1 MKTII
6 GGLVS
11 AVGLSTIAGCGGG
24 GGGSAHTPLTVMYC
38 TNAFSFDISQYKIGS
53 DGALS
58 TLAPN
63 VRYTVNV
70 SYTGGRPLPGSESI
84 NFDPSHRHA
93 YLANLGASTID
104 EYSVASDG
112 SLVYFGSYLMDQ
124 GANATEPSIVVFTA
138 DGRHAY
144 ATSESRTN
152 HKLTEFTVKPNGA
165 LALLGTVDTGNDV
178 GHIVVDPQGRFLYVT
193 SYFGNTVTRYP
204 INADGTIGS
213 ALTPLP
219 TGAGPFAQT
228 MTPNGSFLYV
238 TNLGTLF
245 PPYIPTPGT
254 ISEYRVEADGSL
266 TSIGSLNAGTGPGFL
281 TVSADSRFAY
291 VGNLHDTTV
300 MVFAI
305 QGDGTLSLIQTFNT
319 GNGPVQ
325 VTFSP
330 NGRFAY
336 IALTGADLASGST
349 DANKIVECTV
359 NADGTL
365 TQFGTVATGAGPDY
379 MLANAF

>member
-1 MKTII
+1 
-6 GGLVS
+6 
-11 AVGLSTIAGCGGG
+11 
-24 GGGSAHTPLTVMYC
+24 MYC
-38 TNAFSFDISQYKIGS
+38 TNAFSYDISQFKIAPN
-53 DGALS
+53 GALS
-58 TLAPN
+58 ALAPN
-63 VRYTVNV
+63 VRYTVN
-70 SYTGGRPLPGSESI
+70 TNGLPGSESI

-104 EYSVASDG
+104 EFQVASDG
-112 SLVYFGSYLMDQ
+112 SLVYFGTYTMDQ
-124 GANATEPSIVVFTA
+124 GANASEPSIVVFSA
-138 DGRHAY
+138 NGKYAY

-193 SYFGNTVTRYP
+193 SYFGNTISRYP
-204 INADGTIGS
+204 LNADGTVG
-213 ALTPLP
+213 AAMTPLP
-219 TGAGPFAQT
+219 TGAGPFAMT
-228 MTPNGSFLYV
+228 MTPNGAFMYV

-245 PPYIPTPGT
+245 PPYSPIPGT

-281 TVSADSRFAY
+281 TVSPEGKFAY

-305 QGDGTLSLIQTFNT
+305 QADGTLSLIQTFDT

-330 NGRFAY
+330 DARFAY
-336 IALTGADLASGST
+336 IALTGADLASSST
-349 DANKIVECTV
+349 NANKLVECTV

-379 MLANAF
+379 MLAQSR

>member
-1 MKTII
+1 
-6 GGLVS
+6 
-11 AVGLSTIAGCGGG
+11 
-24 GGGSAHTPLTVMYC
+24 MYC
-38 TNAFSFDISQYKIGS
+38 TNAFSYDISQFKIAPN
-53 DGALS
+53 GALS

-63 VRYTVNV
+63 VRYTVN
-70 SYTGGRPLPGSESI
+70 TNGLPGSESI

-104 EYSVASDG
+104 EFQVASDG
-112 SLVYFGSYLMDQ
+112 SLVYFGTYTMDQ
-124 GANATEPSIVVFTA
+124 GANASEPSIVVFSA
-138 DGRHAY
+138 NGKYAY

-165 LALLGTVDTGNDV
+165 LAKLGTVDTGNDV

-193 SYFGNTVTRYP
+193 SYFGNTISRYP
-204 INADGTIGS
+204 LKADGTVR
-213 ALTPLP
+213 AAMTPLP
-219 TGAGPFAQT
+219 TGAGPFAMT
-228 MTPNGSFLYV
+228 MTPNGAFMYV

-245 PPYIPTPGT
+245 PPYSPIPGT

-281 TVSADSRFAY
+281 TVSPDGKFAY

-305 QGDGTLSLIQTFNT
+305 QADGTLSLIQTFDT

-330 NGRFAY
+330 DARFAY
-336 IALTGADLASGST
+336 IALTGADLASSST
-349 DANKIVECTV
+349 NANKLVECTV

-379 MLANAF
+379 MLAQSR